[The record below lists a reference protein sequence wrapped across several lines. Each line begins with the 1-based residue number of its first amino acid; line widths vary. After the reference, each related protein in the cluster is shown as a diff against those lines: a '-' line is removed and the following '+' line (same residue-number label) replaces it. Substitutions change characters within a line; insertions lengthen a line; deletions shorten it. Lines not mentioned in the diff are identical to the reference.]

1 MRLAELEVSR
11 NDRVVIARV
20 TGEIDM
26 SNAQELRAAVSAAI
40 PQDAVALVL
49 DLTAVEYLDSSGI
62 RLLYRLRDAVQARRQ
77 RLQVVIPSSS
87 QVADVLRLGG
97 VSDQVGAV
105 ETLDAALGLLGD
117 A

>member
-1 MRLAELEVSR
+1 MRLAELDVSR

-26 SNAQELRAAVSAAI
+26 SNAEELRAAVSAAI

-49 DLTAVEYLDSSGI
+49 DLTAVEYLDSAGI
-62 RLLYRLRDAVQARRQ
+62 RLLYRLRDDVQARRQ
-77 RLQVVIPSSS
+77 RLQVVIAPSSR
-87 QVADVLRLGG
+87 VADVLRLGG

-105 ETLDAALGLLGD
+105 ETLDAALALLGGP
-117 A
+117 